1 MAGRRRRKADPGM
14 LSGYPDHSAQAEVKR
29 RQSKEEKEKSLGAV
43 AVGEIYTAI
52 NKEKEDLLPVLFLL
66 RNILQDFLLKKL
78 LG

>member
-1 MAGRRRRKADPGM
+1 M
-14 LSGYPDHSAQAEVKR
+14 LPGYPDHPVQAEVKR
-29 RQSKEEKEKSLGAV
+29 RQPEKEKEKNLGAV